1 VQSNSEHE
9 RQKIKTGVEKELGGR
24 LVEKKGGGHRSQ
36 VRTLLVNVE
45 GRCSNRWRPQVW
57 LCAMTQEMAAI
68 DLRCFA
74 SASLSVL

>member
-1 VQSNSEHE
+1 MSKGRNWC
-9 RQKIKTGVEKELGGR
+9 VEKELGGR
-24 LVEKKGGGHRSQ
+24 LGEKKGSGGRRSQ

-68 DLRCFA
+68 VLRCFA